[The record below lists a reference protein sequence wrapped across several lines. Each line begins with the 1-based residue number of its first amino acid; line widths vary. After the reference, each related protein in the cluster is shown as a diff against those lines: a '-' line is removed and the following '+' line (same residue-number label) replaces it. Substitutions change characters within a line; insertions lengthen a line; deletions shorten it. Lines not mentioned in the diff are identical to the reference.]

1 MKKILQAALVLIVST
16 SIAGAA
22 PLKKNEAEVVFKTDI
37 QSKHCKDRVEKVI
50 PFEKGVQD
58 MNIKIPDGVV
68 YVKYRTDKTSPDAIK
83 KAIEAMGYA
92 VEITQNANKQ

>member
-1 MKKILQAALVLIVST
+1 MKNILLAAVALIISA
-16 SIAGAA
+16 SIACAA

-37 QSKHCKDRVEKVI
+37 QLKHCKDRVEKVI

-58 MNIKIPDGVV
+58 MNIKIPDGIV

-92 VEITQNANKQ
+92 VEISNNMSK